1 MRERVIIVFI
11 AVAIGLLITTLVYFL
26 YQQTKITPQRTT
38 KSPISLQA
46 TPVPASAV
54 YLVVET
60 PSDESISDRRS
71 IQVKG
76 ETKSE
81 NIIIVSTNQEDVIA
95 EPSADGK
102 FSVTI
107 SIDAGSNKIVTRAVA
122 PNGEETSDTR
132 VITYSTE
139 EF

>member
-38 KSPISLQA
+38 TSPISLQA
-46 TPVPASAV
+46 TPTPGDAV
-54 YLVVET
+54 FLVVET

-71 IQVKG
+71 IQIKG
-76 ETKSE
+76 EKKSE
-81 NIIIVSTNQEDVIA
+81 NTIVVSTNQEDVIVR
-95 EPSADGK
+95 PSADGK

-107 SIDAGSNKIVTRAVA
+107 TIDAGSNKIITRAIA
-122 PNGEETSDTR
+122 PNGAETVDTR
-132 VITYSTE
+132 IVTFSTE

>member
-38 KSPISLQA
+38 NSPISLQA

-107 SIDAGSNKIVTRAVA
+107 SIDAGSNKIVTRAIA

>member
-38 KSPISLQA
+38 NSPISLQA

-54 YLVVET
+54 YLVVEA

-107 SIDAGSNKIVTRAVA
+107 SIDAGSNKIVTRAIA